1 MAVTHDA
8 IWKRSLLGRW
18 LRKVL
23 LSFRPRPRTLVPR
36 ETPASHHPQDDFWTA
51 ITPHIR

>member
-8 IWKRSLLGRW
+8 ILKRSILGRW
-18 LRKVL
+18 LHKILR
-23 LSFRPRPRTLVPR
+23 SFCPGLHASAPR
-36 ETPASHHPQDDFWTA
+36 EMPTSRHPQDEFWTT

>member
-8 IWKRSLLGRW
+8 IRKRSLLGRW

-23 LSFRPRPRTLVPR
+23 LSFRPGLHASAPR
-36 ETPASHHPQDDFWTA
+36 ETPASRHPQDDFWTT